1 MEPLLKCDH
10 LAVGHDG
17 IALSVPM
24 SFSVYNGDYLCV
36 LGVNGNGKTT
46 FLNTILGITP
56 KISGIITYEKGLTT
70 RDIGY
75 LPQQTD
81 EKLGFPS
88 TVEDIV
94 MQGCFSRI
102 GRKPLFTAK
111 YKKTAR
117 KSMERLGITEL
128 SDRPYRDLSG
138 GQQQRVLIARAFCA
152 TEKLMVLDEP
162 VNGLDPGLTMGIY
175 RFLRDINEEGM
186 TIIMSTNDLN
196 AAVTY
201 ASHILVISE
210 EPFFGTVEE
219 FLESPYSRD
228 F

>member
-111 YKKTAR
+111 YKKIAR
-117 KSMERLGITEL
+117 KSMEPRDHGALGQAL
-128 SDRPYRDLSG
+128 QGPFRRPAAESTHSKSL
-138 GQQQRVLIARAFCA
+138 
-152 TEKLMVLDEP
+152 
-162 VNGLDPGLTMGIY
+162 
-175 RFLRDINEEGM
+175 LRDRKAHG
-186 TIIMSTNDLN
+186 
-196 AAVTY
+196 A
-201 ASHILVISE
+201 
-210 EPFFGTVEE
+210 
-219 FLESPYSRD
+219 R
-228 F
+228 